1 MTKEYFCSEKEMPGQ
16 LLSSQRMKDYLEHL
30 LRFTTK
36 EIIKYNIE
44 IFIFSF
50 KQNTEVS
57 DEAI

>member
-1 MTKEYFCSEKEMPGQ
+1 MPGQ

-50 KQNTEVS
+50 KQNTDVS